1 MERWTP
7 NKQILESPL
16 PSGSEDVAFKKTPH
30 SATIVKA
37 HAFVLAKLS
46 EVFSDQIYPLSE
58 GQSFPIVILDWTK
71 ATGNEEALKAFVKM
85 LYGTG
90 PDFALHD
97 MEILIGAH
105 SLSQYYHIPGLANEM
120 VKRIKDA
127 PIPLSEISGY
137 ITSAWRQ
144 CIELAEALSSSIEK
158 TIKNIPGKN
167 RIIEAA
173 YDLNPLKGQLRRNL
187 PDGTDLE
194 GLLDAYRKFLALKVK

>member
-1 MERWTP
+1 MERWLP
-7 NKQILESPL
+7 MQILECPL
-16 PSGSEDVAFKKTPH
+16 PKGSEDVAFKKTQD
-30 SATIVKA
+30 SVTVVKA
-37 HAFVLAKLS
+37 HAVVLSTQSL
-46 EVFSDQIYPLSE
+46 VFAEQIYPLSE

-71 ATGNEEALKAFVKM
+71 ATENEEALKAFVKM

-173 YDLNPLKGQLRRNL
+173 YDLKPLKGQLRRNL